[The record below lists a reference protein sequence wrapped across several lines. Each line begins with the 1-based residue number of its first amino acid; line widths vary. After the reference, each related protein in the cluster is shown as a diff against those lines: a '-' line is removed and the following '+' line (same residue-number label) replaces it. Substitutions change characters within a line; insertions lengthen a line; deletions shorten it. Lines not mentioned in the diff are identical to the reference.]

1 MSSKQCWSII
11 AGLILLNIVTVLYFT
26 VGENSMKEDATEIVA
41 AVGDEEI
48 SRPDWLAELERI
60 HGKDVLTTMVNE
72 EVILQLAAK
81 HQLTVSEDEMK
92 VEAVL
97 RQALYGFTGN
107 SPAHI
112 SDKELKKKLEVS
124 ILLEKLLTKD
134 AVITDKEVES
144 YYKSNES
151 LLKFTDLYRLSHI
164 VLSEKAKANAIIKEL
179 KMETDFAAMAI
190 ERSEDK
196 YTANNGGELG
206 YISLDSE
213 SVPEE
218 YKEIAASLKPGEW
231 SQPIKIKDGY
241 AILYLRDQIGKSELS
256 FGKIKSTLKRKTAME
271 QMNIPVSAD
280 MLWEQYDVD
289 WIYGK

>member
-1 MSSKQCWSII
+1 
-11 AGLILLNIVTVLYFT
+11 
-26 VGENSMKEDATEIVA
+26 MKEDATEIVA

-60 HGKDVLTTMVNE
+60 HGKDVLTAMINE

-97 RQALYGFTGN
+97 RQALYGFTEN

-112 SDKELKKKLEVS
+112 SDKELKKKLKVS

-144 YYKSNES
+144 YYKSNED
-151 LLKFTDLYRLSHI
+151 LLKFTDFYRLSHI
-164 VLSEKAKANAIIKEL
+164 VLSEKAQASAIIKEL
-179 KMETDFAAMAI
+179 KAGTDFTAMAI

-206 YISLDSE
+206 YMSLDSE

-218 YKEIAASLKPGEW
+218 YKVTAASLKPGEW

-256 FGKIKSTLKRKTAME
+256 FGKIKSNLKRKTAME